1 MRMRKSKYTI
11 KELPFAWYEVDA
23 LEAWLDEQSRQGLKM
38 VDFFGFDFGRRRA
51 VFMETNELPT
61 RYRIHIKPKDGYYT
75 RREEYKETMRELGW
89 EYVGQLHYR
98 ADIYRAARPDA
109 VEINTDEN
117 ALRESIKA
125 ANRGELCAGIVLI
138 LLIPWLLRNEL
149 RYMKFYDG
157 FYDMLLDGTALLTAA
172 AVFMAVFYLV
182 LGIYA
187 ILRSIAQRRRYLLDR
202 SFRPGPEIHKRK
214 LVRIALMTLVG
225 ISVMFLLVLGVG
237 AAGNYYDVPLSNCP
251 VVMLESLSPEEA
263 AQLDYDP
270 DRLDAPHGIGGKSL
284 LYSFAT
290 YRQDG
295 PTVRLEG
302 EYAGIGYA
310 AFSYWVN
317 VMDIRT
323 ESLAEKY
330 FAEKAN
336 AHDWQ
341 EVQIKG
347 WDQAMYRRYTT
358 NLRQEFRSD
367 RLPDTPEMSQQE
379 LVLQLGN
386 RVVTVGYAGEAD
398 MYSRLNTLY
407 ARRTAAGTTT

>member
-1 MRMRKSKYTI
+1 MSKSKYNTI

-214 LVRIALMTLVG
+214 RVRIVLLTLAG
-225 ISVMFLLVLGVG
+225 ISVMFLVVLGVG

-263 AQLDYDP
+263 AQLDYDA
-270 DRLDAPHGIGGKSL
+270 DRLDAPYGTGGKSL

-295 PTVRLEG
+295 PTIQLEG
-302 EYAGIGYA
+302 EYAGIGYST
-310 AFSYWVN
+310 FSYWVN
-317 VMDIRT
+317 VKDIRT

-330 FAEKAN
+330 FAEKEA

-358 NLRQEFRSD
+358 NLRQEFHSD
-367 RLPDTPEMSQQE
+367 RLPDTPEISQQE
-379 LVLQLGN
+379 LVLRLGN

-398 MYSRLNTLY
+398 MIPRLNTLS
-407 ARRTAAGTTT
+407 ARRTAAGTTA

>member
-38 VDFFGFDFGRRRA
+38 VDFFGFDFGLRRA

-263 AQLDYDP
+263 AQLDYDA
-270 DRLDAPHGIGGKSL
+270 DRLDAPHGTGGKSL

-295 PTVRLEG
+295 PTIRLEG
-302 EYAGIGYA
+302 EYAGIGYST
-310 AFSYWVN
+310 FSYWVN
-317 VMDIRT
+317 VKDIRT

-330 FAEKAN
+330 FAEKEA

-358 NLRQEFRSD
+358 NLRQEFHSD
-367 RLPDTPEMSQQE
+367 RLPDTPEISQQE
-379 LVLQLGN
+379 LVLRLGN
-386 RVVTVGYAGEAD
+386 RVVTIGYDGEAD
-398 MYSRLNTLY
+398 MIPRLNTLY
-407 ARRTAAGTTT
+407 ARRTAAGTTA

>member
-1 MRMRKSKYTI
+1 MSKSKYNTI

-51 VFMETNELPT
+51 VFTETNELPT

-117 ALRESIKA
+117 ALRDSIKA

-214 LVRIALMTLVG
+214 LVRIALLTLSGVC
-225 ISVMFLLVLGVG
+225 VLFLMVVAIGS
-237 AAGNYYDVPLSNCP
+237 AGSSYDVPLSNCP

-263 AQLDYDP
+263 AQLDHNA
-270 DRLDAPHGIGGKSL
+270 DRLDAPHGTGGKSL

-302 EYAGIGYA
+302 EYAGIGYST
-310 AFSYWVN
+310 FSYWVN
-317 VMDIRT
+317 VKDIRT

-330 FAEKAN
+330 FAEKEA

-358 NLRQEFRSD
+358 NLRQEFHSD
-367 RLPDTPEMSQQE
+367 RLPDTPEISQQE
-379 LVLQLGN
+379 LVLRLGN
-386 RVVTVGYAGEAD
+386 RVVTVGYDGEAD
-398 MYSRLNTLY
+398 MIPRLNTLY